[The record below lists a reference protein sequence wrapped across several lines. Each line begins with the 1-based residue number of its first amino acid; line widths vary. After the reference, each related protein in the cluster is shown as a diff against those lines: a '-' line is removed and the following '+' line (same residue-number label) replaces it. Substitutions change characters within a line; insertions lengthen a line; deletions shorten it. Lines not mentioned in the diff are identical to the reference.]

1 MRKLTFSL
9 AAIAA
14 LCLVPFGHCIVQAQ
28 EDAKPVNKQA
38 TTTHLFDMI
47 PTKLDGRKPSENRLT
62 NGWRPDKCIL
72 NGVEYEHSISFGE
85 LYDGGTA
92 TFYVKGYD
100 YFDATIGVQKQSD
113 RQYSVRYIVL
123 GDEDKRLQTTPLQTQ
138 DSSSTHLHVSIK
150 GVTELTLKI
159 VTDNIPPRFVWW
171 GDARLV
177 KGNPSASAPAG
188 KKQEGTEGNSSS
200 DTSSSDEPTSSGPTF
215 TFEIRDIEDLAKK
228 LKEQVEEDKDQFK
241 TKPVLV
247 AIASFDLIPKSL
259 SPDNARKVR
268 EQLSTAL
275 IKTKTFRVV
284 ERAQID
290 KIVDELKRSKS
301 DLSDSATALKIG
313 KQTSARAVLVG
324 SISDDK
330 TYITVN
336 VRMINTETG
345 ESTIAES
352 VEVKKR

>member
-14 LCLVPFGHCIVQAQ
+14 LCIIPFGRCIVQAQ
-28 EDAKPVNKQA
+28 EDTKPANKQSA
-38 TTTHLFDMI
+38 ITYLFDLI
-47 PTKLDGRKPSENRLT
+47 PTKLNGVKPSEDMLT
-62 NGWRPDKCIL
+62 SYWRPDKCTIDA
-72 NGVEYEHSISFGE
+72 VDYQHSISFRR
-85 LYDGGTA
+85 GGTFGGESSFA
-92 TFYVKGYD
+92 VRGYD
-100 YFDATIGVQKQSD
+100 YFDAIIGVKKQNSSNH
-113 RQYSVRYIVL
+113 QYTVRYIIL
-123 GDEDKRLQTTPLQTQ
+123 GDSDRRLLTIPTQTQ
-138 DSSSTHLHVSIK
+138 NDHSFRLHIPLK
-150 GVTELTLKI
+150 DVTELTLKFI
-159 VTDNIPPRFVWW
+159 AENVEPEDVWW

-177 KGNPSASAPAG
+177 KGNPLAPVAKPSEANPSVPG
-188 KKQEGTEGNSSS
+188 SQEPEQNGE
-200 DTSSSDEPTSSGPTF
+200 TF
-215 TFEIRDIEDLAKK
+215 TFDILSIESLAKK

-259 SPDNARKVR
+259 SSDNARKVR

-290 KIVDELKRSKS
+290 KILDEIRRSKS
-301 DLSDSATALKIG
+301 DLTDSATALKIG

-324 SISDDK
+324 SISDEK

-336 VRMINTETG
+336 VRMINAETG